1 MSMRGFSIAAALV
14 FNLAAAA
21 AFAAEPVV
29 ALWYRGTPL
38 GTPRLD
44 DLAAI
49 RAAGFEAITWPSG
62 DTRAV
67 AALSKLAQ
75 TLGLLLVIHPEG
87 AAASRIEGRLTID
100 ATHLGA
106 TEIPAVAWRAV
117 ANGVRTIS
125 FDPGPGPGTGLDR
138 PDGQRPEWVA
148 PAAALARQLSAN
160 AKLIDGLRRTAPPRF
175 LSLKPP
181 VLDVQ
186 LFEGVR
192 AWVLIASNTGR
203 RTVEAEVAL
212 PKGVPYAIWVSL
224 LDATTIAMVDRPEGA
239 RWKFRIDA
247 GAAAVYVIDKGL
259 K

>member
-1 MSMRGFSIAAALV
+1 MHGFSIVAALT
-14 FNLAAAA
+14 FSLTAAP

-49 RAAGFEAITWPSG
+49 KAAGFEAITWPSG
-62 DTRAV
+62 DATAV
-67 AALSKLAQ
+67 ADVGKLAE
-75 TLGLLLVIHPEG
+75 TIGLVLVIQPDG
-87 AAASRIEGRLTID
+87 GVASRLAGRLTID
-100 ATHLGA
+100 ATRLGA
-106 TEIPAVAWRAV
+106 AEIPAVAWRAL

-125 FDPGPGPGTGLDR
+125 FDPGSGPGTSLER

-148 PAAALARQLSAN
+148 SAVALARQLSAN
-160 AKLIDGLRRTAPPRF
+160 AELIDGLRRTAPPRF
-175 LSLKPP
+175 VSLKPP
-181 VLDVQ
+181 ALDVQ

-192 AWVLIASNTGR
+192 AWVTIATNTGP
-203 RTVEAEVAL
+203 TSVEAEVAL

-239 RWKFRIDA
+239 RWKVRLDA